1 MRKGTLIRDAKTDRM
16 VIRYGIKEYSSG
28 LHCGTPLEVK
38 VGSHWRQTR
47 IEYDGTDWYL
57 DGIRTEQLEG
67 LSVRTG
73 RE

>member
-38 VGSHWRQTR
+38 LGVIGGRP
-47 IEYDGTDWYL
+47 
-57 DGIRTEQLEG
+57 G
-67 LSVRTG
+67 LSMMVQIGIWMQSG
-73 RE
+73 RNS